1 MRVER
6 ADAEEV
12 CNHWVGVQCPR
23 VLQEML
29 GVLSDPDWGAAIVAS
44 GHVSRRLASW
54 RTRAASSRLEFV
66 RVPSEFLSEISELM
80 MLGSQGCRHM
90 ILVPDLGRFSHT
102 SPALMPEAF
111 QNPRCVV
118 S

>member
-1 MRVER
+1 MRRRPETTGLVV
-6 ADAEEV
+6 DASL
-12 CNHWVGVQCPR
+12 
-23 VLQEML
+23 VLQETVGML
-29 GVLSDPDWGAAIVAS
+29 YDSDRGASIVAS
-44 GHVSRRLASW
+44 RHVSSRVASW
-54 RTRAASSRLEFV
+54 RTRVASSGSEFV